1 MVLRNPGIR
10 PVTGPDRTRNGYR
23 IDREERPDPFP
34 GTEIFHEMECHAK
47 DHATKEY
54 HCGGEQK
61 YRTGNGDGHV
71 QHSPEDG

>member
-1 MVLRNPGIR
+1 
-10 PVTGPDRTRNGYR
+10 
-23 IDREERPDPFP
+23 
-34 GTEIFHEMECHAK
+34 MEGHAK

-71 QHSPEDG
+71 QHSREDG